1 MHTSWGLSQ
10 TWSCTPPRRRA
21 VSSPSPPP
29 RGSRPPELCVVIDR
43 VIKEASVS
51 IQYPT
56 LTRTNYNEW
65 SLLMRVNLQAQ
76 GLWYAVEPEEDD
88 VIE

>member
-10 TWSCTPPRRRA
+10 TCTPPRRRA
-21 VSSPSPPP
+21 VSSPSPPS

-43 VIKEASVS
+43 VVKEASVS

-56 LTRTNYNEW
+56 LTRTNYNKW

-76 GLWYAVEPEEDD
+76 GLWYAVEPEEED